1 MLRPPSLPGLDSTER
16 SAPRALCFAAATSS
30 RGRGFSCP
38 ASAPPEHTHR
48 CLEPTNPEAAL
59 AGSPPPRGSAS
70 FLACMRR
77 ISPKSSATRFQ
88 THLGSGSTRA
98 RGGGIVR
105 GGKGELPSF
114 KDATSCGRRF
124 SGSAYPKGR
133 LLTTQPSKVH
143 PAAPPP
149 PIPPLNQLD
158 SKGRNFPTKCCPRP
172 GAPGIR
178 TSSVRVRGGRG
189 RERLRMETK

>member
-1 MLRPPSLPGLDSTER
+1 MLRPPSLPGLDSQER

-59 AGSPPPRGSAS
+59 AGRPPPRRGSAS
-70 FLACMRR
+70 FLACIRR

-88 THLGSGSTRA
+88 THLGSESTRA
-98 RGGGIVR
+98 RGGGIVW

-143 PAAPPP
+143 LALPPP
-149 PIPPLNQLD
+149 KPTIKSTRFQ
-158 SKGRNFPTKCCPRP
+158 GEEFPD
-172 GAPGIR
+172 
-178 TSSVRVRGGRG
+178 
-189 RERLRMETK
+189 